1 MVARGDGMCCS
12 FVSLTAGKRAALP
25 SPAGDHEGH
34 PYESSGL
41 LPLFMASVDAY
52 WATARVAPTFLNE
65 QGHLALFG
73 TLNEGGDSGDFGHDG
88 FQVFEFHVKEFHGHA
103 AGI

>member
-1 MVARGDGMCCS
+1 MVARGDGMCCP

-41 LPLFMASVDAY
+41 LPDFPTEVDAY
-52 WATARVAPTFLNE
+52 GVQFIAPWW
-65 QGHLALFG
+65 GA
-73 TLNEGGDSGDFGHDG
+73 DP
-88 FQVFEFHVKEFHGHA
+88 
-103 AGI
+103 

>member
-1 MVARGDGMCCS
+1 MVARGDGMCCP

-52 WATARVAPTFLNE
+52 WAPLAGARFKDFYSTFPSHHSRISYSTHDPLETSLSGRMHTPTNR
-65 QGHLALFG
+65 
-73 TLNEGGDSGDFGHDG
+73 
-88 FQVFEFHVKEFHGHA
+88 
-103 AGI
+103 

>member
-1 MVARGDGMCCS
+1 MVARGDGMCCP

-34 PYESSGL
+34 PYGSSGL

-52 WATARVAPTFLNE
+52 WATLVVAL
-65 QGHLALFG
+65 LWWSYCCIALFV
-73 TLNEGGDSGDFGHDG
+73 TRAQEITC
-88 FQVFEFHVKEFHGHA
+88 KECDLSLRITGMKVTSL
-103 AGI
+103 

>member
-52 WATARVAPTFLNE
+52 SSR
-65 QGHLALFG
+65 
-73 TLNEGGDSGDFGHDG
+73 
-88 FQVFEFHVKEFHGHA
+88 
-103 AGI
+103 